1 MQILTSILIIGGLL
15 CLALCIPPAAA
26 EPTGTIQITSEPD
39 GAEVYIT
46 NVFRGYTPL
55 TVTDLR
61 AGMIRFQLKKAGSYR
76 NWNGVAYIMPQETV
90 SVHAVMAR
98 GETQFNDYGSI
109 VINSDPGTSV
119 FQNQNF
125 VGTTDDAGSYI
136 ISRADLGL
144 HLINLQ
150 KEGYQSYSELVSVES
165 GKTSGVTA
173 ALIPTGAAPVQ
184 VPAQAT
190 QVPAAPLPT
199 APEQSAGSTGIVISG
214 ILLGVACLL
223 ITRRT

>member
-1 MQILTSILIIGGLL
+1 MQIRTSILILGGLL
-15 CLALCIPPAAA
+15 CLALCISPASA

-61 AGMIRFQLKKAGSYR
+61 AGMMRFQLKKAGSYQ

-90 SVHAVMAR
+90 RVHAVLAR
-98 GETQFNDYGSI
+98 TGTQFREYGSI
-109 VINSDPGTSV
+109 VITSDPGTSI

-125 VGTTDDAGSYI
+125 VGTTDAEGSYI

-150 KEGYQSYSELVSVES
+150 KENYQSYSELVAVDS
-165 GKTSGVTA
+165 GKTSSVSTT
-173 ALIPTGAAPVQ
+173 LEPVRVPDQ
-184 VPAQAT
+184 VMT
-190 QVPAAPLPT
+190 APLPT
-199 APEQSAGSTGIVISG
+199 APEQSAGSTAVVISG
-214 ILLGVACLL
+214 ILLGVAFVLF
-223 ITRRT
+223 TRRT

>member
-1 MQILTSILIIGGLL
+1 MQIRTSILILGGLL
-15 CLALCIPPAAA
+15 CLALCISPASA

-61 AGMIRFQLKKAGSYR
+61 AGMMRFQLKKAGSYQ
-76 NWNGVAYIMPQETV
+76 NWNGVAYIMPQETIR
-90 SVHAVMAR
+90 VHAVLAR
-98 GETQFNDYGSI
+98 TGTQFREYGGI
-109 VINSDPGTSV
+109 VITSDPGTSV

-125 VGTTDDAGSYI
+125 VGTTDAEGSYI

-150 KEGYQSYSELVSVES
+150 KENYQSYSELVAVDS
-165 GKTSGVTA
+165 GKTSSVSTTLEPVRVPDQVMTV
-173 ALIPTGAAPVQ
+173 ALPT
-184 VPAQAT
+184 
-190 QVPAAPLPT
+190 APLPT
-199 APEQSAGSTGIVISG
+199 APEQSAGSTAVVISG
-214 ILLGVACLL
+214 ILLGVAFVLF
-223 ITRRT
+223 TRRT

>member
-1 MQILTSILIIGGLL
+1 MQIRTSILILGGLL
-15 CLALCIPPAAA
+15 CLALCISPASA

-61 AGMIRFQLKKAGSYR
+61 AGMMRFQLKKAGSYQ

-90 SVHAVMAR
+90 RVHAVLAR
-98 GETQFNDYGSI
+98 TGTQFREYGSI
-109 VINSDPGTSV
+109 VITSDPGTSI

-125 VGTTDDAGSYI
+125 VGTTDAEGSYI

-150 KEGYQSYSELVSVES
+150 KENYQSYSELVAVDS
-165 GKTSGVTA
+165 GKTSSVSTTLEPVRVPDQVMTV
-173 ALIPTGAAPVQ
+173 ALPT
-184 VPAQAT
+184 
-190 QVPAAPLPT
+190 APLPT
-199 APEQSAGSTGIVISG
+199 APEQSAGSTAVVISG
-214 ILLGVACLL
+214 ILLGVAFVLF
-223 ITRRT
+223 TRRT

>member
-1 MQILTSILIIGGLL
+1 MQIRTSILILGGLL
-15 CLALCIPPAAA
+15 CLALSISPASA

-61 AGMIRFQLKKAGSYR
+61 AGMMRFQLKKAGSYQ

-90 SVHAVMAR
+90 RVHAVLAR
-98 GETQFNDYGSI
+98 TGTQFQEYGGI
-109 VINSDPGTSV
+109 VITSNPGTSV

-125 VGTTDDAGSYI
+125 VGTTDAEGSYI

-150 KEGYQSYSELVSVES
+150 KEGYQSYSELVAVDS
-165 GKTSGVTA
+165 GKTSGVSTT
-173 ALIPTGAAPVQ
+173 LLPVRVPDQ
-184 VPAQAT
+184 VPAQPT

-199 APEQSAGSTGIVISG
+199 APEQSAGSTAVVISG
-214 ILLGVACLL
+214 ILLGLAFVLF
-223 ITRRT
+223 TRRT

>member
-1 MQILTSILIIGGLL
+1 MQIRTSILILGGLV
-15 CLALCIPPAAA
+15 CLALCISPATA
-26 EPTGTIQITSEPD
+26 ELTGTLQITSEPD

-61 AGMIRFQLKKAGSYR
+61 AGMTRFQLKKTNFQTY
-76 NWNGVAYIMPQETV
+76 NGVAYILPDETIRLN
-90 SVHAVMAR
+90 AVLAR
-98 GETQFNDYGSI
+98 TGTQFRDYGSI
-109 VINSDPGTSV
+109 VITSDPGTSV

-150 KEGYQSYSELVSVES
+150 KEGYQSYSELVAVDS
-165 GKTSGVTA
+165 GKTSSVSATLVPDGTA
-173 ALIPTGAAPVQ
+173 PDP
-184 VPAQAT
+184 VPAQPT

-199 APEQSAGSTGIVISG
+199 APEQSAGSPFIVISG
-214 ILLGVACLL
+214 ILLGLAFVLL
-223 ITRRT
+223 TRRT